1 MRNEKGFTLI
11 EVMVVIIMIG
21 VLAAVAIPV
30 YSGYIYRARAS
41 EGIVFLGAVKTYAM
55 EKRVSAGRWPT
66 KAELLAEFNSF
77 NDLFYFDSKLVQLK
91 PSDNPETVNN
101 IAVKLTATKDFGLP
115 ENFDGTMQI
124 NISITS
130 EPGKF
135 GWSGGI
141 VEKYASHLKPYLS
154 TPSL

>member
-21 VLAAVAIPV
+21 VLAAVAIPI

-77 NDLFYFDSKLVQLK
+77 NDLFYFDKNNVELK
-91 PSDNPETVNN
+91 PSDDPGIIDN
-101 IAVKLTATKDFGLP
+101 IAVKLTATEDFGLP
-115 ENFDGTMQI
+115 ENFDKTMQI
-124 NISITS
+124 NISLNS

-141 VEKYASHLKPYLS
+141 VDKYATHLKPFIEN
-154 TPSL
+154 PSL